1 MKHVGKEESASD
13 GIETIQPRHGAF
25 DEDDL
30 PLCYRT
36 HPGSIADITT
46 LHNMVSGLKAMGCKV
61 SEIILD
67 RGFFSAGNIAMLAER
82 KMGFT
87 VPIPVRSRYFST

>member
-1 MKHVGKEESASD
+1 MWEKRKARLTGSKQFNLGMVHSMK
-13 GIETIQPRHGAF
+13 
-25 DEDDL
+25 DDL
-30 PLCYRT
+30 PFCYRT

-46 LHNMVSGLKAMGCKV
+46 LHNMVSDPKAMGCKV
-61 SEIILD
+61 SEIVLD